1 MATAPRRETFIA
13 LRARRTAHR
22 VATDVHLT
30 GRSRLIRKQCWN
42 CREYFLTDRA
52 EQLLCEHCRELEQA
66 HWPAPAPPE
75 DPQPLKDPR
84 EPVPLRL
91 LIVQWGTVTLML
103 VFLAYAVIAGVFSDS
118 RQLKES
124 DWAPT
129 VMAQIDHADELRKNH
144 QPAAAIR
151 EYEKVREFVDG
162 KKIESP
168 TLRNHLIEM
177 NQSWLEAERELRR
190 ASTRP

>member
-22 VATDVHLT
+22 VATDVQLT

-42 CREYFLTDRA
+42 CREYFLTDQA
-52 EQLLCEHCRELEQA
+52 EHLLCEHCRELEQA
-66 HWPAPAPPE
+66 HWPAPVPPE
-75 DPQPLKDPR
+75 DPQTREDPR

-103 VFLAYAVIAGVFSDS
+103 VFLAYAIIFGVFSDT

-129 VMAQIDHADELRKNH
+129 VVAKIDHADDLRKNH

-151 EYEKVREFVDG
+151 EYEQVREFVDG

>member
-22 VATDVHLT
+22 VATDVQLT

-91 LIVQWGTVTLML
+91 LIVQWGTVTLLL
-103 VFLAYAVIAGVFSDS
+103 VFLAYAVIAGVFWDS
-118 RQLKES
+118 HQLNES
-124 DWAPT
+124 DWVPDVLAR
-129 VMAQIDHADELRKNH
+129 IDHADDLRKNH